1 MVLTEYNEVE
11 TLKHFKKE
19 WNEEG
24 EKKGEDKGITDTI
37 KLLNHLKSI
46 GKDDEVERVLADPE
60 YAKKLL
66 HSLGGASAVCEV
78 MQRYED
84 QAVVAML
91 VSLVKDG
98 LLAIKEAAARA
109 HLTEEEFKARM
120 ETNS

>member
-1 MVLTEYNEVE
+1 M
-11 TLKHFKKE
+11 
-19 WNEEG
+19 
-24 EKKGEDKGITDTI
+24 
-37 KLLNHLKSI
+37 
-46 GKDDEVERVLADPE
+46 
-60 YAKKLL
+60 
-66 HSLGGASAVCEV
+66 CEV

-84 QAVVAML
+84 QAVIAML